1 MTPIEFTLWL
11 NGAVGILGDQPPTQE
26 QWAAIQE
33 KLGEAVGAIV
43 ASRLLETASELQRE
57 KQQRSAT
64 EAEFLRLQSELAR
77 QRHEMALK
85 LGGLS
90 GRAASSAV
98 AHSKAVEALFDPN
111 LRTKNT
117 G

>member
-11 NGAVGILGDQPPTQE
+11 NGAAGILGDQPPTQE
-26 QWAAIQE
+26 QWVAIQE

-43 ASRLLETASELQRE
+43 ASRLLETASEVQRE

-64 EAEFLRLQSELAR
+64 ETEFLRLQSELAR

-90 GRAASSAV
+90 GRAAFNV
-98 AHSKAVEALFDPN
+98 AADSKAVGTLLDPS
-111 LRTKNT
+111 LRAKNT